1 MYFKLENLVKGDENH
16 ATNKKRTKISKTSQE
31 RTNKKFCSWS
41 IVNRF
46 VFSRNNLYVYEIE
59 RMINLKKQENSLVRF
74 KKREKVV
81 GKVVKIFKYSDSK
94 FKYKVRIAKNTYLY
108 CKEKELVWI

>member
-1 MYFKLENLVKGDENH
+1 M
-16 ATNKKRTKISKTSQE
+16 KR
-31 RTNKKFCSWS
+31 
-41 IVNRF
+41 
-46 VFSRNNLYVYEIE
+46 
-59 RMINLKKQENSLVRF
+59 QENSLVRF

-94 FKYKVRIAKNTYLY
+94 SKYKVRIAKNTYLY